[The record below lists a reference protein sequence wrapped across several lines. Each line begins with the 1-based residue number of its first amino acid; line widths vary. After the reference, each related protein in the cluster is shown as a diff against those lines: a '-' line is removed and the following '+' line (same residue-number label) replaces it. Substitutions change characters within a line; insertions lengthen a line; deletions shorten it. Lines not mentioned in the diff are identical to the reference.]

1 MSDCQNKKKIMKHVP
16 QNVPRNVPRN
26 IPQIISQSVP
36 YKMQLEKKWVH
47 SC

>member
-1 MSDCQNKKKIMKHVP
+1 MNDCQNKKEIMKHVP
-16 QNVPRNVPRN
+16 QNVPRNVPQN
-26 IPQIISQSVP
+26 VP